1 MERLMSGRKSKA
13 FDFEECACSGK
24 TLGKLVQPYIMA
36 LLTSGPSHG
45 YALLDQ
51 LAKTGVAPDHSVVYR
66 TLNSMEK
73 DGLVASRRTT
83 GSGGPTRSEY
93 RLTPTGRAC
102 LRRWQKSLSRY
113 RAAIDALIE
122 LMHS

>member
-1 MERLMSGRKSKA
+1 MSRRKSEA

-24 TLGKLVQPYIMA
+24 TLGKLVQPCIMA

-51 LAKTGVAPDHSVVYR
+51 LAKTGMAPDHSVVYR
-66 TLNSMEK
+66 TLNGMEK

-93 RLTPTGRAC
+93 RLTPAGRAC
-102 LRRWQKSLSRY
+102 LRRWQKSLTRY
-113 RAAIDALIE
+113 RAAIDALIN
-122 LMHS
+122 LMPS